1 MSTLVLSSPV
11 EEPQRM
17 TCRIDGMDCIEC
29 AKKIEKAVKDIEGV
43 KQVRVSYTLGKMSL
57 EVEKGKVSVDQLK
70 RSVGILG
77 YKLEREEGARYEE
90 FFSWENHRLVAT
102 TVSGVL
108 FFLGMVTEYIL
119 HVGPLFLWFYAGAII
134 VGGYCI
140 ARRGVA
146 AVIERYLD
154 INMLMVVAVAGSIA
168 IGAYSE
174 GSAIVF
180 LFSLAV
186 MLESFSI
193 ARTRRSISELMDFA
207 PNQALVKAGEKEE
220 YYDVNDVS
228 IGDIVVVRP
237 GERVPMDGVVEKG
250 QSSVDESAVTG
261 ESKPAKKK
269 VGDIVF
275 AGTLNAEGYLEFK
288 VTKKFQDTVISKI
301 VKLVE
306 EAETK
311 KAPTE
316 RLVDR
321 FARYYTPIVVL
332 MAVMVMILPTLLFS
346 QPFEAWFYR
355 GLVLLVISCPCA
367 LVIST
372 PVSVVSAITGATR
385 KGILFKGGAYLERM
399 GQISIV
405 AFDKTG
411 TITRG
416 RPEVEEIVPL
426 NGYSKEEVLKVAAS
440 AENRSEHH
448 LARAVMAKAK
458 ELEVTALET
467 ESFEVVS
474 GKGVSAVI
482 LGKRVYAGSLHFF
495 RDRGIDV
502 SKYEDFIGE
511 KNKEGKTAIVVGTE
525 KEIMGLLTVR
535 DMPRPEAKETIAQ
548 LKALG
553 IKKVVMLTGDDE
565 RVAARV
571 AKELGIDE
579 YKARLLP
586 EEKVKAVE
594 EYQVAYGPLIMIG
607 DGVNDAPALATA
619 EIGVAMGVAGT
630 DIALEAADVALMGDD
645 LRTVVYGVRLSRKAA
660 AVIKQNVSVSL
671 AVKMLFFVLVFPGL
685 ITLWL
690 AILIGDLGTSFGVIT
705 NAMRLVRY

>member
-1 MSTLVLSSPV
+1 
-11 EEPQRM
+11 M

-77 YKLEREEGARYEE
+77 YKLEKEEGARYEE
-90 FFSWENHRLVAT
+90 FFSWKNHRLVAT
-102 TVSGVL
+102 AVSGIL
-108 FFLGMVTEYIL
+108 FFLGMVTEYVIHL
-119 HVGPLFLWFYAGAII
+119 DVLYLAFYAGAIV
-134 VGGYCI
+134 VGGYYI

-146 AVIERYLD
+146 AIIEKYLD

-168 IGAYSE
+168 IGAYTE

-180 LFSLAV
+180 LFSLAE

-193 ARTRRSISELMDFA
+193 ARTRKSISELMDFA

-269 VGDIVF
+269 VGDLVF
-275 AGTLNAEGYLEFK
+275 AGTLNAEGYLEFR
-288 VTKKFQDTVISKI
+288 VTKKFEDTVISKI

-321 FARYYTPIVVL
+321 FAKYYTPVVVIT
-332 MAVMVMILPTLLFS
+332 AVLVMTIPAFVFA
-346 QPFEAWFYR
+346 QPFDTWFYR

-399 GQISIV
+399 GQISVV

-416 RPEVEEIVPL
+416 RPEVEEIIPL
-426 NGYSKEEVLKVAAS
+426 NSYTNEEVLKVAAS

-448 LARAVMAKAK
+448 LARAVMTKAK
-458 ELEVTALET
+458 ELEVRALET
-467 ESFEVVS
+467 ESFEAVV

-482 LGKRVYAGSLHFF
+482 LGRRVYAGSVQFF
-495 RDRGIDV
+495 RDQGIDV
-502 SKYEDFIGE
+502 SKHEDLIGE
-511 KNKEGKTAIVVGTE
+511 KNREGRTVIVIGTE
-525 KEIMGLLTVR
+525 KEVMGLLTVR
-535 DMPRPEAKETIAQ
+535 DVPRPEAKETIAE
-548 LKALG
+548 LKRIG

-565 RVAARV
+565 QVAASV

-579 YKARLLP
+579 YRARLLP
-586 EEKVKAVE
+586 EQKVKAVE
-594 EYQVAYGPLIMIG
+594 EYQREHGPLIMVG
-607 DGVNDAPALATA
+607 DGVNDAPALAAA

-645 LRTVVYGVRLSRKAA
+645 LRTVVYGIRLSRKAA
-660 AVIKQNVSVSL
+660 RVIKQNVSVSL
-671 AVKMLFFVLVFPGL
+671 AVKMLFFALVFPGF

>member
-1 MSTLVLSSPV
+1 
-11 EEPQRM
+11 
-17 TCRIDGMDCIEC
+17 
-29 AKKIEKAVKDIEGV
+29 
-43 KQVRVSYTLGKMSL
+43 
-57 EVEKGKVSVDQLK
+57 
-70 RSVGILG
+70 
-77 YKLEREEGARYEE
+77 
-90 FFSWENHRLVAT
+90 
-102 TVSGVL
+102 
-108 FFLGMVTEYIL
+108 
-119 HVGPLFLWFYAGAII
+119 
-134 VGGYCI
+134 
-140 ARRGVA
+140 
-146 AVIERYLD
+146 
-154 INMLMVVAVAGSIA
+154 
-168 IGAYSE
+168 
-174 GSAIVF
+174 
-180 LFSLAV
+180 
-186 MLESFSI
+186 
-193 ARTRRSISELMDFA
+193 
-207 PNQALVKAGEKEE
+207 
-220 YYDVNDVS
+220 
-228 IGDIVVVRP
+228 GDTVVVRP

-269 VGDIVF
+269 IGDLVF
-275 AGTLNAEGYLEFK
+275 AGTLNAEGYLEFR

-301 VKLVE
+301 VMLVE

-321 FARYYTPIVVL
+321 FARYYTPVVVL
-332 MAVMVMILPTLLFS
+332 TAVIVMTLPTLLFAE
-346 QPFEAWFYR
+346 PFEAWFYR

-372 PVSVVSAITGATR
+372 PISVVSAITGATK

-399 GQISIV
+399 GQISVV

-416 RPEVEEIVPL
+416 RPEVEEIIPL
-426 NGYSKEEVLKVAAS
+426 NSYSKDEVLRVAAS

-448 LARAVMAKAK
+448 LARAVMTKAK

-467 ESFEVVS
+467 ESFEAVS

-482 LGKRVYAGSLHFF
+482 LGKKVYAGSLYFF
-495 RDRGIDV
+495 KDVGIDV
-502 SKYEDFIGE
+502 SKHEDLIGK
-511 KNKEGKTAIVVGTE
+511 KNEEGKTVIIVGTE
-525 KEIMGLLTVR
+525 KEVMGLLTVR

-565 RVAARV
+565 RVAASV
-571 AKELGIDE
+571 AEELGIDE

-586 EEKVKAVE
+586 EQKVRAVE
-594 EYQVAYGPLIMIG
+594 EYQREYGPLIMVG

-645 LRTVVYGVRLSRKAA
+645 LRTVSYGVRLSRKAA
-660 AVIKQNVSVSL
+660 AVIKQNVAVSL
-671 AVKMLFFVLVFPGL
+671 AVKMLFFALVFPGL

-705 NAMRLVRY
+705 NAMRLARY

>member
-1 MSTLVLSSPV
+1 
-11 EEPQRM
+11 M
-17 TCRIDGMDCIEC
+17 TCRIDGMDCIDC

-43 KQVRVSYTLGKMSL
+43 RQVRVSYTLGKMSL

-77 YKLEREEGARYEE
+77 YKLEKEDEARYEE
-90 FFSWENHRLVAT
+90 FFSWKNRRLVAT
-102 TVSGVL
+102 AVSGVF
-108 FFLGMVTEYIL
+108 FFLGMLTEYIL
-119 HVGPLFLWFYAGAII
+119 RVDPLFLVFYGGAII
-134 VGGYCI
+134 VGGYYI

-146 AVIERYLD
+146 AIVEKYLD

-168 IGAYSE
+168 IGAYTE

-180 LFSLAV
+180 LFSLAEV
-186 MLESFSI
+186 LESFSI

-207 PNQALVKAGEKEE
+207 PNQALIKKGEEEE
-220 YYDVNDVS
+220 YYDVNDVG
-228 IGDIVVVRP
+228 IGDIVVVKP

-250 QSSVDESAVTG
+250 ESSVDESAVTG

-269 VGDIVF
+269 TGDLVF

-288 VTKKFQDTVISKI
+288 VTKKFEDTVISKV

-321 FARYYTPIVVL
+321 FAKYYTPIVVL
-332 MAVMVMILPTLLFS
+332 TAVVVMTLPTLLFS
-346 QPFEAWFYR
+346 EPFEAWFYR
-355 GLVLLVISCPCA
+355 GLVMLVISCPCA

-399 GQISIV
+399 GQISVV

-416 RPEVEEIVPL
+416 RPEVEEIIPL
-426 NGYSKEEVLKVAAS
+426 NSYSRDEVLKVAAS

-448 LARAVMAKAK
+448 LARAVMTKAK
-458 ELEVTALET
+458 ELEVSALET
-467 ESFEVVS
+467 ESFEAVS

-482 LGKRVYAGSLHFF
+482 LGRRVYAGSLFF
-495 RDRGIDV
+495 FKDKGIDV
-502 SKYEDFIGE
+502 SQHEELIAK
-511 KNKEGKTAIVVGTE
+511 KNEEGKTVILVGTE
-525 KEIMGLLTVR
+525 KEVIGLLTVR
-535 DMPRPEAKETIAQ
+535 DVPRPEAKETIAQ

-565 RVAARV
+565 RVAASV
-571 AKELGIDE
+571 AGELGIDE

-586 EEKVKAVE
+586 EQKVKAVE
-594 EYQVAYGPLIMIG
+594 DYQKEYGPLIMIG

-645 LRTVVYGVRLSRKAA
+645 LRTVSYGVRLSRKAA
-660 AVIKQNVSVSL
+660 RVIKQNVAVSL
-671 AVKMLFFVLVFPGL
+671 AVKMIFFALVFPGL

-705 NAMRLVRY
+705 NAMRLARY

>member
-1 MSTLVLSSPV
+1 
-11 EEPQRM
+11 M

-77 YKLEREEGARYEE
+77 YKLEKEEGARYEE
-90 FFSWENHRLVAT
+90 FFSWKNHRLVAT
-102 TVSGVL
+102 AVSGIL
-108 FFLGMVTEYIL
+108 FLLGMVTEYVIRL
-119 HVGPLFLWFYAGAII
+119 DVLYLAFYAGAIV
-134 VGGYCI
+134 VGGYYI

-146 AVIERYLD
+146 AIIEKYLD

-168 IGAYSE
+168 IGAYTD

-180 LFSLAV
+180 LFSLAE

-193 ARTRRSISELMDFA
+193 ARTRKSISELMDFA

-269 VGDIVF
+269 VGDLVF
-275 AGTLNAEGYLEFK
+275 AGTLNAEGYLEFR
-288 VTKKFQDTVISKI
+288 VTKKFEDTVISKI

-321 FARYYTPIVVL
+321 FAKYYTPVVVIT
-332 MAVMVMILPTLLFS
+332 AVLVMTIPAFVFA
-346 QPFEAWFYR
+346 QPFDTWFYR

-385 KGILFKGGAYLERM
+385 KGILFKGGAYLEKM
-399 GQISIV
+399 GQISVV

-426 NGYSKEEVLKVAAS
+426 NSYTNEELLKVAAS

-448 LARAVMAKAK
+448 LARAVMTKAK
-458 ELEVTALET
+458 ELEVRALET
-467 ESFEVVS
+467 ESFEAVV

-482 LGKRVYAGSLHFF
+482 LGRRVYAGSVQFF
-495 RDRGIDV
+495 RDQGIDV
-502 SKYEDFIGE
+502 SKHEDLIGE
-511 KNKEGKTAIVVGTE
+511 KNREGRTVIVIGTE
-525 KEIMGLLTVR
+525 KEVMGLLTVR
-535 DMPRPEAKETIAQ
+535 DVPRPEAKETIAE
-548 LKALG
+548 LKRIG

-565 RVAARV
+565 QVAASV

-579 YKARLLP
+579 YRARLLP
-586 EEKVKAVE
+586 EQKVKAVE
-594 EYQVAYGPLIMIG
+594 EYQREHGPLIMVG
-607 DGVNDAPALATA
+607 DGVNDAPALAAA

-645 LRTVVYGVRLSRKAA
+645 LRTVVYGIRLSRKAA
-660 AVIKQNVSVSL
+660 RVIKQNVSVSL
-671 AVKMLFFVLVFPGL
+671 AVKMLFFALVFPGF

>member
-1 MSTLVLSSPV
+1 
-11 EEPQRM
+11 M

-77 YKLEREEGARYEE
+77 YKLEKEEGERYEE
-90 FFSWENHRLVAT
+90 FFSWKNHRLVAT
-102 TVSGVL
+102 AVSGIL
-108 FFLGMVTEYIL
+108 FFLGMVTEYVIHL
-119 HVGPLFLWFYAGAII
+119 DVLYLAFYAGAIV
-134 VGGYCI
+134 VGGYYI

-146 AVIERYLD
+146 AIIEKYLD

-168 IGAYSE
+168 IGAYTE

-180 LFSLAV
+180 LFSLAE

-193 ARTRRSISELMDFA
+193 ARTRKSISELMDFA

-269 VGDIVF
+269 VGDLVF
-275 AGTLNAEGYLEFK
+275 AGTLNAEGYLEFR
-288 VTKKFQDTVISKI
+288 VTKKFEDTVISKI

-321 FARYYTPIVVL
+321 FAKYYTPVVVIT
-332 MAVMVMILPTLLFS
+332 AVLVMTIPAFVFA
-346 QPFEAWFYR
+346 QPFDTWFYR

-399 GQISIV
+399 GQISVV

-416 RPEVEEIVPL
+416 RPEVEEIIPL
-426 NGYSKEEVLKVAAS
+426 NSYTNEEVLKVAAS

-448 LARAVMAKAK
+448 LARAVMTKAK
-458 ELEVTALET
+458 ELEVRALET
-467 ESFEVVS
+467 ESFEAVV

-482 LGKRVYAGSLHFF
+482 LGRRVYAGSVQFF
-495 RDRGIDV
+495 RDQGIDV
-502 SKYEDFIGE
+502 SKHEDLIGE
-511 KNKEGKTAIVVGTE
+511 KNKEGRTVIVIGTE
-525 KEIMGLLTVR
+525 KEVMGLLTVR
-535 DMPRPEAKETIAQ
+535 DVPRPEAKETIAE
-548 LKALG
+548 LKRIG

-565 RVAARV
+565 QVAASV

-579 YKARLLP
+579 YRARLLP
-586 EEKVKAVE
+586 EQKVKAVE
-594 EYQVAYGPLIMIG
+594 EYQREHGPLIMVG
-607 DGVNDAPALATA
+607 DGVNDAPALAAA

-645 LRTVVYGVRLSRKAA
+645 LRTVVYGIRLSRKAA
-660 AVIKQNVSVSL
+660 RVIKQNVSVSL
-671 AVKMLFFVLVFPGL
+671 AVKMLFFALVFPGF

>member
-1 MSTLVLSSPV
+1 
-11 EEPQRM
+11 
-17 TCRIDGMDCIEC
+17 MDCIEC

-77 YKLEREEGARYEE
+77 YKLEKEEGARYEE
-90 FFSWENHRLVAT
+90 FFSWKNHRLVAT
-102 TVSGVL
+102 AVSGIL
-108 FFLGMVTEYIL
+108 FFLGMVTEYVIHL
-119 HVGPLFLWFYAGAII
+119 DVLYLAFYAGAIV
-134 VGGYCI
+134 VGGYYI

-146 AVIERYLD
+146 AIIEKYLD

-168 IGAYSE
+168 IGAYTE

-180 LFSLAV
+180 LFSLAE

-193 ARTRRSISELMDFA
+193 ARTRKSISELMDFA

-269 VGDIVF
+269 VGDLVF
-275 AGTLNAEGYLEFK
+275 AGTLNAEGYLEFR
-288 VTKKFQDTVISKI
+288 VTKKFEDTVISKI

-321 FARYYTPIVVL
+321 FAKYYTPVVVIT
-332 MAVMVMILPTLLFS
+332 AVLVMTIPAFVFAQAFDT
-346 QPFEAWFYR
+346 WFYR

-399 GQISIV
+399 GQISMV

-416 RPEVEEIVPL
+416 RPEVEEIIPL
-426 NGYSKEEVLKVAAS
+426 NSYTNEEVLKVAAS

-448 LARAVMAKAK
+448 LARAVMTKAK
-458 ELEVTALET
+458 ELEVRALET
-467 ESFEVVS
+467 ESFEAVA

-482 LGKRVYAGSLHFF
+482 LGRRVYAGSVQFF
-495 RDRGIDV
+495 RDQGIDV
-502 SKYEDFIGE
+502 SKHEDLIGE
-511 KNKEGKTAIVVGTE
+511 KNREGRTVIVIGTE
-525 KEIMGLLTVR
+525 KEVMGLLTVR
-535 DMPRPEAKETIAQ
+535 DVPRPEAKETIAE
-548 LKALG
+548 LKRIG

-565 RVAARV
+565 QVAASV

-579 YKARLLP
+579 YRARLLP
-586 EEKVKAVE
+586 EQKVKAVE
-594 EYQVAYGPLIMIG
+594 EYQREHGPLIMVG
-607 DGVNDAPALATA
+607 DGVNDAPALAAA

-645 LRTVVYGVRLSRKAA
+645 LRTVVYGIRLSRKAA
-660 AVIKQNVSVSL
+660 RVIKQNV
-671 AVKMLFFVLVFPGL
+671 
-685 ITLWL
+685 
-690 AILIGDLGTSFGVIT
+690 
-705 NAMRLVRY
+705 

>member
-1 MSTLVLSSPV
+1 
-11 EEPQRM
+11 M

-57 EVEKGKVSVDQLK
+57 EVEKGKVSVGQLK
-70 RSVGILG
+70 RLVGILG
-77 YKLEREEGARYEE
+77 YKLEKEEGARYEE
-90 FFSWENHRLVAT
+90 FFSWKNHRLVAT
-102 TVSGVL
+102 AVCGIL
-108 FFLGMVTEYIL
+108 FFLGMVTEYVIHL
-119 HVGPLFLWFYAGAII
+119 DVLYLAFYAGAIV
-134 VGGYCI
+134 VGGYYI

-146 AVIERYLD
+146 AIIEKYLD

-168 IGAYSE
+168 IGAYTE

-180 LFSLAV
+180 LFSLAE

-193 ARTRRSISELMDFA
+193 ARTRKSISELMDFA

-269 VGDIVF
+269 VGDLVF
-275 AGTLNAEGYLEFK
+275 AGTLNAEGYLEFR
-288 VTKKFQDTVISKI
+288 VTKKFEDTVISKI

-321 FARYYTPIVVL
+321 FAKYYTPVVVIT
-332 MAVMVMILPTLLFS
+332 AVLVMTIPAFVFA
-346 QPFEAWFYR
+346 QPFDTWFYR

-399 GQISIV
+399 GQISVV

-416 RPEVEEIVPL
+416 RPEVEEIIPL
-426 NGYSKEEVLKVAAS
+426 NSYTNEEVLKVAAS

-448 LARAVMAKAK
+448 LARAVMTKAK
-458 ELEVTALET
+458 EVEVRALET
-467 ESFEVVS
+467 ESFEAVV

-482 LGKRVYAGSLHFF
+482 LGRRVYAGSVQFF
-495 RDRGIDV
+495 RDQGIDV
-502 SKYEDFIGE
+502 SKHEDLIGE
-511 KNKEGKTAIVVGTE
+511 KNREGRTVIVIGTE
-525 KEIMGLLTVR
+525 KEVMGLLTVR
-535 DMPRPEAKETIAQ
+535 DVPRPEAKETIAE
-548 LKALG
+548 LKRIG

-565 RVAARV
+565 QVAASV

-579 YKARLLP
+579 YRARLLP
-586 EEKVKAVE
+586 EQKVKAVE
-594 EYQVAYGPLIMIG
+594 EYQREHGPLIMVG
-607 DGVNDAPALATA
+607 DGVNDAPALAAA

-645 LRTVVYGVRLSRKAA
+645 LRTVVYGIRLSRKAA
-660 AVIKQNVSVSL
+660 RVIKQNVSVSL
-671 AVKMLFFVLVFPGL
+671 AVKMLFFALVFPGF

>member
-1 MSTLVLSSPV
+1 
-11 EEPQRM
+11 
-17 TCRIDGMDCIEC
+17 MDCIEC
-29 AKKIEKAVKDIEGV
+29 AKKIEKVVKDIEGV

-77 YKLEREEGARYEE
+77 YRLEREEDAKYEE
-90 FFSWENHRLVAT
+90 FFSWKNHRLVAT
-102 TVSGVL
+102 GIAGVL
-108 FFLGMVTEYIL
+108 FVLGLMTEYVLQI
-119 HVGPLFLWFYAGAII
+119 GPLYLVLYGGAILI
-134 VGGYCI
+134 GGYYI

-146 AVIERYLD
+146 AIIEKYLD
-154 INMLMVVAVAGSIA
+154 INMLMVVAVIGSIA
-168 IGAYSE
+168 IGAYTE
-174 GSAIVF
+174 GAAIVF
-180 LFSLAV
+180 LFSLAE

-193 ARTRRSISELMDFA
+193 ARTRRSISDLMDFA
-207 PNQALVKAGEKEE
+207 PNQALVKFGDKEDH
-220 YYDVNDVS
+220 YDVNDVS
-228 IGDIVVVRP
+228 IGNIVIVRP
-237 GERVPMDGVVEKG
+237 GERVPMDGIVEKG

-261 ESKPAKKK
+261 ESKPARKKI
-269 VGDIVF
+269 GDLVF
-275 AGTLNAEGYLEFK
+275 AGTLNSEGYLEFR

-321 FARYYTPIVVL
+321 FARYYTPVV
-332 MAVMVMILPTLLFS
+332 VMVAVLVMIMPTLLFS

-372 PVSVVSAITGATR
+372 PVSVVSAITGATK

-399 GQISIV
+399 GQISVV

-416 RPEVEEIVPL
+416 RPEVEEIIPL
-426 NGYSKEEVLKVAAS
+426 NDYSQEEVLRVASS

-458 ELEVTALET
+458 ELEVRALET
-467 ESFEVVS
+467 ESFEAIS
-474 GKGVSAVI
+474 GKGVSAII
-482 LGKRVYAGSLHFF
+482 LGKRVYAGSAQFF
-495 RDRGIDV
+495 RDRGIDI
-502 SKYEDFIGE
+502 SKHEDLIRE
-511 KNKEGKTAIVVGTE
+511 KNKEGKTVIVVGTE
-525 KEIMGLLTVR
+525 KEAMGILTIR
-535 DMPRPEAKETIAQ
+535 DIPRPEAKETIAQ
-548 LKALG
+548 LKSLG
-553 IKKVVMLTGDDE
+553 IKKVVMLTGDDDQ
-565 RVAARV
+565 VAENV

-586 EEKVKAVE
+586 EEKVRAVE
-594 EYQVAYGPLIMIG
+594 EYQQKYGPIIMVG
-607 DGVNDAPALATA
+607 DGVNDAPALARA
-619 EIGVAMGVAGT
+619 EVGVAMGVAGT

-645 LRTVVYGVRLSRKAA
+645 LRTLVYGIRLSRKAA
-660 AVIKQNVSVSL
+660 GVIKQNVSVSL
-671 AVKMLFFVLVFPGL
+671 FVKILFFALVFPGL

-705 NAMRLVRY
+705 NALRLARY

>member
-1 MSTLVLSSPV
+1 M

-77 YKLEREEGARYEE
+77 YKLEKEEGERYEE
-90 FFSWENHRLVAT
+90 FFSWKNHRLVAT
-102 TVSGVL
+102 AVCGIL
-108 FFLGMVTEYIL
+108 FFLGMVTEYVIHL
-119 HVGPLFLWFYAGAII
+119 DVLYLGFYAGAIV
-134 VGGYCI
+134 VGGYYI

-146 AVIERYLD
+146 AIIEKYLD

-168 IGAYSE
+168 IGAYTE

-180 LFSLAV
+180 LFSLAE

-193 ARTRRSISELMDFA
+193 ARTRKSISELMDFA

-269 VGDIVF
+269 VGDLVF
-275 AGTLNAEGYLEFK
+275 AGTLNAEGYLEFR
-288 VTKKFQDTVISKI
+288 VTKKFEDTVISKI

-321 FARYYTPIVVL
+321 FAKYYTPVVVIT
-332 MAVMVMILPTLLFS
+332 AVLVMTIPAFVFA
-346 QPFEAWFYR
+346 QPFDTWFYR

-399 GQISIV
+399 GQISVV

-416 RPEVEEIVPL
+416 RPEVEEIIPL
-426 NGYSKEEVLKVAAS
+426 NSYTNEEVLKVAAS

-448 LARAVMAKAK
+448 LARAVMTKAK
-458 ELEVTALET
+458 ELEVRALET
-467 ESFEVVS
+467 ESFEAVV

-482 LGKRVYAGSLHFF
+482 LGRRVYAGSVQFF
-495 RDRGIDV
+495 RDQGIDV
-502 SKYEDFIGE
+502 SKHEDLIGE
-511 KNKEGKTAIVVGTE
+511 KNREGRTVIVIGTE
-525 KEIMGLLTVR
+525 KEVMGLLTVR
-535 DMPRPEAKETIAQ
+535 DVPRPEAKETIAE
-548 LKALG
+548 LKRIG

-565 RVAARV
+565 QVAASV

-579 YKARLLP
+579 YRARLLP
-586 EEKVKAVE
+586 EQKVKAVE
-594 EYQVAYGPLIMIG
+594 EYQREHGPLIMVG
-607 DGVNDAPALATA
+607 DGVNDAPALAAA

-645 LRTVVYGVRLSRKAA
+645 LRTVVYGIRLSRKAA
-660 AVIKQNVSVSL
+660 RVIKQNVSVSL
-671 AVKMLFFVLVFPGL
+671 AVKMLFFALVFPGF

>member
-1 MSTLVLSSPV
+1 
-11 EEPQRM
+11 M

-77 YKLEREEGARYEE
+77 YKLEKEEGARYEE
-90 FFSWENHRLVAT
+90 FFSWKNHRLVAT
-102 TVSGVL
+102 AVCGIL
-108 FFLGMVTEYIL
+108 FFLGMVTEYVIHL
-119 HVGPLFLWFYAGAII
+119 DVLYLAFYAGAIV
-134 VGGYCI
+134 VGGYYI

-146 AVIERYLD
+146 AIIEKYLD

-168 IGAYSE
+168 IGAYAE

-180 LFSLAV
+180 LFSLAE

-193 ARTRRSISELMDFA
+193 ARTRKSISELMDFA

-269 VGDIVF
+269 VGDLVF
-275 AGTLNAEGYLEFK
+275 AGTLNAEGYLEFR
-288 VTKKFQDTVISKI
+288 VTKKFEDTVISKI

-321 FARYYTPIVVL
+321 FAKYYTPVVVIT
-332 MAVMVMILPTLLFS
+332 AVLVMTIPAFVFAQAFDT
-346 QPFEAWFYR
+346 WFYR

-399 GQISIV
+399 GQISVV

-416 RPEVEEIVPL
+416 RPEVEEIIPL
-426 NGYSKEEVLKVAAS
+426 NSYTNEEVLKVAAS

-448 LARAVMAKAK
+448 LARAVMTKAK
-458 ELEVTALET
+458 ELEVRALET
-467 ESFEVVS
+467 ESFEAVV

-482 LGKRVYAGSLHFF
+482 LGRRVYAGSVQFF
-495 RDRGIDV
+495 RDQGIDV
-502 SKYEDFIGE
+502 SKHEDLIGE
-511 KNKEGKTAIVVGTE
+511 KNREGRTVIVIGTE
-525 KEIMGLLTVR
+525 KEVMGLLTVR
-535 DMPRPEAKETIAQ
+535 DVPRPEAKETIAE
-548 LKALG
+548 LKRIG

-565 RVAARV
+565 QVAASV

-579 YKARLLP
+579 YRARLLP
-586 EEKVKAVE
+586 EQKVKAVE
-594 EYQVAYGPLIMIG
+594 EYQREHGPLIMVG

-645 LRTVVYGVRLSRKAA
+645 LRTVVYGIRLSRKAA
-660 AVIKQNVSVSL
+660 RVIRQNVSVSL
-671 AVKMLFFVLVFPGL
+671 AVKMLFFALVFPGF

>member
-1 MSTLVLSSPV
+1 
-11 EEPQRM
+11 M

-77 YKLEREEGARYEE
+77 YKLEKEEGARYEE
-90 FFSWENHRLVAT
+90 FFSWKNHRLVAT
-102 TVSGVL
+102 AVSGIL
-108 FFLGMVTEYIL
+108 FFLGMVTEYVIHL
-119 HVGPLFLWFYAGAII
+119 DVLYLAFYAGAIV
-134 VGGYCI
+134 VGGYYI

-146 AVIERYLD
+146 AIIEKYLD

-168 IGAYSE
+168 IGAYTE

-180 LFSLAV
+180 LFSLAE

-193 ARTRRSISELMDFA
+193 ARTRKSISELMDFA

-269 VGDIVF
+269 VGDLVF
-275 AGTLNAEGYLEFK
+275 AGTLNAEGYLEFR
-288 VTKKFQDTVISKI
+288 VTKKFEDTVISKI

-321 FARYYTPIVVL
+321 FAKYYTPVVVIT
-332 MAVMVMILPTLLFS
+332 AVLVMTIPAFVFA
-346 QPFEAWFYR
+346 QPFDTWFYR

-399 GQISIV
+399 GQISVV

-416 RPEVEEIVPL
+416 RPEVEEIIPL
-426 NGYSKEEVLKVAAS
+426 NSYTNEEVLKVAAS

-448 LARAVMAKAK
+448 LARAVMTKAK
-458 ELEVTALET
+458 ELEVRALET
-467 ESFEVVS
+467 ESFEAVV
-474 GKGVSAVI
+474 GKGVSTVI
-482 LGKRVYAGSLHFF
+482 LGRRVYAGSVQFF
-495 RDRGIDV
+495 RDQGIDV
-502 SKYEDFIGE
+502 SKHEDLIGE
-511 KNKEGKTAIVVGTE
+511 KNREGRTVIVIGTE
-525 KEIMGLLTVR
+525 KEVMGLLTVR
-535 DMPRPEAKETIAQ
+535 DVPRPEAKETIAE
-548 LKALG
+548 LKRIG

-565 RVAARV
+565 QVAASV
-571 AKELGIDE
+571 AQELGIDE
-579 YKARLLP
+579 YRARLLP
-586 EEKVKAVE
+586 EQKVKAVE
-594 EYQVAYGPLIMIG
+594 EYQREHGPLIMVG

-645 LRTVVYGVRLSRKAA
+645 LRTVVYGIRLSRKAA
-660 AVIKQNVSVSL
+660 RVIKQNVSVSL
-671 AVKMLFFVLVFPGL
+671 AVKMLFFALVFPGF

>member
-1 MSTLVLSSPV
+1 
-11 EEPQRM
+11 M

-77 YKLEREEGARYEE
+77 YKLEKEEGARYEE
-90 FFSWENHRLVAT
+90 FFSWKNHRLVAT
-102 TVSGVL
+102 AVSGIL
-108 FFLGMVTEYIL
+108 FFLGMVTEYVIHL
-119 HVGPLFLWFYAGAII
+119 DVLYLAFYAGAIV
-134 VGGYCI
+134 VGGYYI

-146 AVIERYLD
+146 AIIEKYLD

-168 IGAYSE
+168 IGAYTE

-180 LFSLAV
+180 LFSLAE

-193 ARTRRSISELMDFA
+193 ARTRKSISELMDFA

-269 VGDIVF
+269 VGDLVF
-275 AGTLNAEGYLEFK
+275 AGTLNAEGYLEFR
-288 VTKKFQDTVISKI
+288 VTKKFEDTVISKI

-321 FARYYTPIVVL
+321 FAKYYTPVVVIT
-332 MAVMVMILPTLLFS
+332 AVLVMTIPAFVFA
-346 QPFEAWFYR
+346 QPFDTWFYR

-399 GQISIV
+399 GQISMV

-416 RPEVEEIVPL
+416 RPEVEEIIPL
-426 NGYSKEEVLKVAAS
+426 NSYTNEEVLKVAAS

-448 LARAVMAKAK
+448 LARAVMTKAK
-458 ELEVTALET
+458 ELEVRALET
-467 ESFEVVS
+467 ESFEAVA

-482 LGKRVYAGSLHFF
+482 LGRRVYAGSVQFF
-495 RDRGIDV
+495 RDQGIDV
-502 SKYEDFIGE
+502 SKHEDLIGE
-511 KNKEGKTAIVVGTE
+511 KNREGRTVIVIGTE
-525 KEIMGLLTVR
+525 KEVMGLLTVR
-535 DMPRPEAKETIAQ
+535 DVPRPEAKETIAE
-548 LKALG
+548 LKRIG

-565 RVAARV
+565 QVAASV

-579 YKARLLP
+579 YRARLLP
-586 EEKVKAVE
+586 EQKVKAVE
-594 EYQVAYGPLIMIG
+594 EYQREHGPLIMVG
-607 DGVNDAPALATA
+607 DGVNDAPALAAA

-645 LRTVVYGVRLSRKAA
+645 LRTVVYGIRLSRKAA
-660 AVIKQNVSVSL
+660 RVIKQNVSVSL
-671 AVKMLFFVLVFPGL
+671 AVKMLFFALVFPGF

>member
-1 MSTLVLSSPV
+1 V

-77 YKLEREEGARYEE
+77 YKLEKEEGARYEE
-90 FFSWENHRLVAT
+90 FFSWKNHRLVAT
-102 TVSGVL
+102 AVSGIL
-108 FFLGMVTEYIL
+108 FFLGMVTEYVIHL
-119 HVGPLFLWFYAGAII
+119 DVLYLAFYAGAIV
-134 VGGYCI
+134 VGGYYI

-146 AVIERYLD
+146 AIIEKYLD

-168 IGAYSE
+168 IGAYTE

-180 LFSLAV
+180 LFSLAE

-193 ARTRRSISELMDFA
+193 ARTRKSISELMDFA

-261 ESKPAKKK
+261 ESKPSKKK
-269 VGDIVF
+269 VGDLVF
-275 AGTLNAEGYLEFK
+275 AGTLNAEGYLEFR
-288 VTKKFQDTVISKI
+288 VTKKFEDTVISKI

-321 FARYYTPIVVL
+321 FAKYYTPVVVIT
-332 MAVMVMILPTLLFS
+332 AVLVMTIPAFVFA
-346 QPFEAWFYR
+346 QPFDTWFYR

-399 GQISIV
+399 GQISVV

-416 RPEVEEIVPL
+416 RPEVEEIIPL
-426 NGYSKEEVLKVAAS
+426 NSYTNEEVLKVAAS

-448 LARAVMAKAK
+448 LARAVMTKAK
-458 ELEVTALET
+458 ELEVRALET
-467 ESFEVVS
+467 ESFEAVV

-482 LGKRVYAGSLHFF
+482 LGRRVHAGSVQFF
-495 RDRGIDV
+495 RDQGIDV
-502 SKYEDFIGE
+502 SKHEDLIGE
-511 KNKEGKTAIVVGTE
+511 KNREGRTVIVIGTE
-525 KEIMGLLTVR
+525 KEVMGLLTVR
-535 DMPRPEAKETIAQ
+535 DVPRPEAKETIAE
-548 LKALG
+548 LKRIG

-565 RVAARV
+565 QVAASV

-579 YKARLLP
+579 YRARLLP
-586 EEKVKAVE
+586 EQKVKAVE
-594 EYQVAYGPLIMIG
+594 EYQREHGPLIMVG
-607 DGVNDAPALATA
+607 DGVNDAPALAAA

-645 LRTVVYGVRLSRKAA
+645 LRTVVYGIRLSRKAA
-660 AVIKQNVSVSL
+660 RVIKQNVSVSL
-671 AVKMLFFVLVFPGL
+671 AVKMLFFALVFPGF

>member
-1 MSTLVLSSPV
+1 
-11 EEPQRM
+11 M

-57 EVEKGKVSVDQLK
+57 EVEKGKVSVDLLK

-77 YKLEREEGARYEE
+77 YKLEKEEGARYEE
-90 FFSWENHRLVAT
+90 FFSWKNHRLVAT
-102 TVSGVL
+102 AVSGIL
-108 FFLGMVTEYIL
+108 FFLGMVTEYVIHL
-119 HVGPLFLWFYAGAII
+119 DVLYLAFYAGAIV
-134 VGGYCI
+134 VGGYYI

-146 AVIERYLD
+146 AIIEKYLD

-168 IGAYSE
+168 IGAYTE

-180 LFSLAV
+180 LFSLAE

-193 ARTRRSISELMDFA
+193 ARTRKSISELMDFA

-269 VGDIVF
+269 VGDLVF
-275 AGTLNAEGYLEFK
+275 AGTLNAEGYLEFR
-288 VTKKFQDTVISKI
+288 VTKKFEDTVISKI

-321 FARYYTPIVVL
+321 FAKYYTPVVVIT
-332 MAVMVMILPTLLFS
+332 AVLVMTIPAFVFA
-346 QPFEAWFYR
+346 QPFDTWFYR

-399 GQISIV
+399 GQISVV

-416 RPEVEEIVPL
+416 RPEVEEIIPL
-426 NGYSKEEVLKVAAS
+426 NSYTNEEVLKVAAS

-448 LARAVMAKAK
+448 LARAVMTKAK
-458 ELEVTALET
+458 ELEVRALET
-467 ESFEVVS
+467 ESFEAVV

-482 LGKRVYAGSLHFF
+482 LGRRVYAGSVQFF
-495 RDRGIDV
+495 RDQGIDV
-502 SKYEDFIGE
+502 SKHEDLIGE
-511 KNKEGKTAIVVGTE
+511 KNREGRTVIVIGTE
-525 KEIMGLLTVR
+525 KEVMGLLTVR
-535 DMPRPEAKETIAQ
+535 DVPRPEAKETIAE
-548 LKALG
+548 LKRIG

-565 RVAARV
+565 QVAASV

-579 YKARLLP
+579 YRARLLP
-586 EEKVKAVE
+586 EQKVKAVE
-594 EYQVAYGPLIMIG
+594 EYQREHGPLIMVG
-607 DGVNDAPALATA
+607 DGVNDAPALAAA

-645 LRTVVYGVRLSRKAA
+645 LRTVVYGIRLSRKAA
-660 AVIKQNVSVSL
+660 RVIKQNVSVSL
-671 AVKMLFFVLVFPGL
+671 AVKMLFFALVFPGF

>member
-1 MSTLVLSSPV
+1 MI
-11 EEPQRM
+11 
-17 TCRIDGMDCIEC
+17 CRIDGMDCIEC

-77 YKLEREEGARYEE
+77 YKLEKEEGERYEE
-90 FFSWENHRLVAT
+90 FFSWKNHRLVAT
-102 TVSGVL
+102 AVSGIL
-108 FFLGMVTEYIL
+108 FFLGMVTEYVIHL
-119 HVGPLFLWFYAGAII
+119 DVLYLAFYAGAIV
-134 VGGYCI
+134 VGGYYI

-146 AVIERYLD
+146 AIIEKYLD

-168 IGAYSE
+168 IGAYTE

-180 LFSLAV
+180 LFSLAE

-193 ARTRRSISELMDFA
+193 ARTRKSISELMDFA

-269 VGDIVF
+269 VGDLVF
-275 AGTLNAEGYLEFK
+275 AGTLNAEGYLEFR
-288 VTKKFQDTVISKI
+288 VTKKFEDTVISKI

-321 FARYYTPIVVL
+321 FAKYYTPVVVIT
-332 MAVMVMILPTLLFS
+332 AVLVMTIPAFVFA
-346 QPFEAWFYR
+346 QPFDTWFYR

-399 GQISIV
+399 GQISVV

-416 RPEVEEIVPL
+416 RPEVEEIIPL
-426 NGYSKEEVLKVAAS
+426 NSYTNEEVLKVAAS

-448 LARAVMAKAK
+448 LARAVMTKAK
-458 ELEVTALET
+458 ELEVRALET
-467 ESFEVVS
+467 ESFEAVV

-482 LGKRVYAGSLHFF
+482 LGRRVYAGSVQFF
-495 RDRGIDV
+495 RDQGIDV
-502 SKYEDFIGE
+502 SKHEDLIGE
-511 KNKEGKTAIVVGTE
+511 KNKEGRTVIVIGTE
-525 KEIMGLLTVR
+525 KEVMGLLTVR
-535 DMPRPEAKETIAQ
+535 DVPRPEAKETIAE
-548 LKALG
+548 LKRIG

-565 RVAARV
+565 QVAASV

-579 YKARLLP
+579 YRARLLP
-586 EEKVKAVE
+586 EQKVKAVE
-594 EYQVAYGPLIMIG
+594 EYQREHGPLIMVG
-607 DGVNDAPALATA
+607 DGVNDAPALAAA

-645 LRTVVYGVRLSRKAA
+645 LRTVVYGIRLSRKAA
-660 AVIKQNVSVSL
+660 RVIKQNVSVSL
-671 AVKMLFFVLVFPGL
+671 AVKMLFFALVFPGF